1 MARPNAERLAPQHR
15 RPAPA
20 AGVEGNEKLTAW
32 TGALLL
38 VGFAIEGFTI
48 LSVQRLLFLHFLVGL
63 LLIGPVLLKLC
74 STGYRFARY
83 YSGAVEYRRKGPPAP
98 LMRLLGP
105 FVIVLSV
112 AVIGT
117 GVMLA
122 YAGRNPGPW
131 LFLHKATFVLWFSA
145 MTIHVLAYACR
156 LPRML
161 SGDFATRAGY
171 RAHTVLAG
179 RPARWLLL
187 AASVLAG
194 LLLAVLTLGQAGIWL
209 AAHPMFGGG

>member
-1 MARPNAERLAPQHR
+1 M
-15 RPAPA
+15 
-20 AGVEGNEKLTAW
+20 
-32 TGALLL
+32 
-38 VGFAIEGFTI
+38 
-48 LSVQRLLFLHFLVGL
+48 

-83 YSGAVEYRRKGPPAP
+83 YTGAGGYRRQGPPA
-98 LMRLLGP
+98 LLLRLLGP

-122 YAGRNPGPW
+122 YAGRSPGPW
-131 LFLHKATFVLWFSA
+131 LFLHKATFVLWFGA